1 MLLFC
6 QFGDSALVRVRC
18 CQGGYAAM
26 SEQRYSPSKTPE
38 WWDYTSFDLDNP
50 DVAAAARV
58 LTLKDLEELS
68 RDGFRVNMY
77 DTPEQFYLAEALEYI
92 RPWLRSTPDNPVAIC
107 GPVGPVEQLPLVAA
121 IINNLK
127 LDVRDGYFAGMDE
140 LWENGQAIPYEH
152 DLCFRRIDMEWCFN
166 LIRPDPH

>member
-1 MLLFC
+1 
-6 QFGDSALVRVRC
+6 
-18 CQGGYAAM
+18 M

-38 WWDYTSFDLDNP
+38 WWDYTSFDL
-50 DVAAAARV
+50 
-58 LTLKDLEELS
+58 
-68 RDGFRVNMY
+68 
-77 DTPEQFYLAEALEYI
+77 
-92 RPWLRSTPDNPVAIC
+92 DNPVAIC